1 MISDARRLLQEVKS
15 GRSKDDRETQRGKA
29 VNLTLF
35 PVMNSLRSMPS
46 SIYGTPFMDPIEQL
60 AEAALQ
66 RDSLRLRSLVQD
78 MTRSNINW
86 SSLPRPQTKDVRLL
100 AIAAA
105 LAELLAARQN
115 QTPPVWTKEIG
126 ALKEPFFLLRSAET
140 MKRLRRL
147 CETQSPEPMRKRQLY
162 APPNFLEFA

>member
-1 MISDARRLLQEVKS
+1 
-15 GRSKDDRETQRGKA
+15 
-29 VNLTLF
+29 
-35 PVMNSLRSMPS
+35 
-46 SIYGTPFMDPIEQL
+46 MDPIEQL

-78 MTRSNINW
+78 MTCAHINW
-86 SSLPRPQTKDVRLL
+86 SALPRPQTKDVRLL

-105 LAELLAARQN
+105 LAELLATRQN
-115 QTPPVWTKEIG
+115 QAPPGWTEEIG
-126 ALKEPFFLLRSAET
+126 ALNEPFFLLRSAET
-140 MKRLRRL
+140 MKRLRLL

>member
-1 MISDARRLLQEVKS
+1 
-15 GRSKDDRETQRGKA
+15 
-29 VNLTLF
+29 
-35 PVMNSLRSMPS
+35 
-46 SIYGTPFMDPIEQL
+46 MDPLEQL
-60 AEAALQ
+60 ADAALQ

-78 MTRSNINW
+78 MTRAHIKW
-86 SSLPRPQTKDVRLL
+86 SSLARPQIKDMRLL

-105 LAELLAARQN
+105 LAELLATRQN
-115 QTPPVWTKEIG
+115 QTPPAWTKEVG

-140 MKRLRRL
+140 MKRLRIL

>member
-1 MISDARRLLQEVKS
+1 
-15 GRSKDDRETQRGKA
+15 
-29 VNLTLF
+29 
-35 PVMNSLRSMPS
+35 
-46 SIYGTPFMDPIEQL
+46 MDPIEQL

-78 MTRSNINW
+78 MTRAHINW
-86 SSLPRPQTKDVRLL
+86 SALPRPQTKDVRLL

-105 LAELLAARQN
+105 LAELLATRQN
-115 QTPPVWTKEIG
+115 QAPPEWTKEIG
-126 ALKEPFFLLRSAET
+126 ALNEPFFLLRSAET
-140 MKRLRRL
+140 MKRLRLL